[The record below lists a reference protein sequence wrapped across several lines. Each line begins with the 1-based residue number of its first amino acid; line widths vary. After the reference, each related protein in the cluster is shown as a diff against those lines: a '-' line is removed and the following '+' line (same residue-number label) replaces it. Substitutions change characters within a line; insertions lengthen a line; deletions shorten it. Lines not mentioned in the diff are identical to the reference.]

1 MNKVAINHLK
11 QDQVMSR
18 LIERHG
24 LVELRPR
31 RASTFQSL
39 TQAIIHQQL
48 SGKAAGTILGRF
60 IALYPG
66 KRFPSAADVLATRP
80 ERLREVGL
88 SRAKSSYIRDIAQR
102 VKGRRVPGLKA
113 SQRLTNEELIT
124 RLTEVKGVGR
134 WTAEMLLIFNL
145 GREDVLP
152 VDDLGVRRGFQLA
165 HGRNELPTAAELAE
179 YGRKLA
185 PYRSYAALYF
195 WREVDS
201 SDNSN

>member
-1 MNKVAINHLK
+1 
-11 QDQVMSR
+11 MSR
-18 LIERHG
+18 LIKRHG
-24 LVELRPR
+24 LVELKPR

-66 KRFPSAADVLATRP
+66 KRFPSAADVLATKP

-88 SRAKSSYIRDIAQR
+88 SKAKSSYIRDIAQR
-102 VKGRRVPGLKA
+102 VKGRKVPGLKA
-113 SQRLTNEELIT
+113 SQRLTDEDLIML
-124 RLTEVKGVGR
+124 LTEIKGVGR

-152 VDDLGVRRGFQLA
+152 LDDLGVRRGFQLA

-179 YGRKLA
+179 HGRRWA

-201 SDNSN
+201 SDN